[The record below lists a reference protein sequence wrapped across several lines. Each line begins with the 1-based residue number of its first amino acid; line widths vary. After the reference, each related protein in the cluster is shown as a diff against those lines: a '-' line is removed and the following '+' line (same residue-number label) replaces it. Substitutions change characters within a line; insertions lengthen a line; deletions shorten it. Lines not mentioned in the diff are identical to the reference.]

1 MSRFVQLTTEDCT
14 YLLDLI
20 EDMDSETTYTARQR
34 AYTVP
39 KLQQIQA
46 DPRAARLTRK
56 DVEYLL
62 ELVADDDLID
72 CEQQRLMTSAALQE
86 ILDLQIQNQREQ
98 QSRDNERWTRRLK
111 RSSQNVSEVLA
122 EHFEETAHLSA

>member
-1 MSRFVQLTTEDCT
+1 MPRFVQLTTEDCT

-20 EDMDSETTYTARQR
+20 EDMDSETAYTARQR

-39 KLQQIQA
+39 KLETIKQ
-46 DPRAARLTRK
+46 DPRATRLARK

-62 ELVADDDLID
+62 ELVADDDLIE
-72 CEQQRLMTSAALQE
+72 CEQQRLMTSASLQE
-86 ILDLQIQNQREQ
+86 ILELQVQNQREQ

-111 RSSQNVSEVLA
+111 RSGHSVAETLA
-122 EHFEETAHLSA
+122 EHFEETAHVSA